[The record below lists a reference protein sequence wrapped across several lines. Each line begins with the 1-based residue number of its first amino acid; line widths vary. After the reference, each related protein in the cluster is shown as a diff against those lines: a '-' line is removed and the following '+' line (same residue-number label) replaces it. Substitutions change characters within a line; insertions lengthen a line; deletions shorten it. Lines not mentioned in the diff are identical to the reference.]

1 MNQEQFLQELSKAL
15 KPLSEEERNEILFDF
30 EEHITEGVKEG
41 RPEANIIRELGSQ
54 NKLQRNWCQM

>member
-30 EEHITEGVKEG
+30 EEHITKG
-41 RPEANIIRELGSQ
+41 
-54 NKLQRNWCQM
+54 